1 MSAVRGKPDA
11 DPTWRPPLLLTRCGP
26 GAFCRAISAG
36 TLYHPGRQAGGQ
48 GMIRVKASNE
58 FNVQNGRVAA
68 GRLRRRNRKAMSE
81 PQGNVSAVE
90 VDIYTESSHGGALVD
105 RIRATR
111 RMHRISEICVA
122 CGVAQS
128 HRPASRHDA
137 GDCAGARSQWRG
149 PVHCT
154 AGDRKAWR
162 DRMAHLARSG
172 AVRL

>member
-1 MSAVRGKPDA
+1 MSAHSGQS
-11 DPTWRPPLLLTRCGP
+11 RPSPWARRLPSLTRGGP
-26 GAFCRAISAG
+26 GAICRAISAG
-36 TLYHPGRQAGGQ
+36 TLYHPDRQAGGQ
-48 GMIRVKASNE
+48 GIIRVKASNE

-137 GDCAGARSQWRG
+137 GDRAGARSQFG
-149 PVHCT
+149 EHGQT
-154 AGDRKAWR
+154 
-162 DRMAHLARSG
+162 LT
-172 AVRL
+172 